1 MSEGWKQSIAGTVVA
16 AMFGLLG
23 WISLELRSLRAGV
36 KALDATVD
44 ARLEKLDERL
54 DKVGQSVAVLLE
66 RTAPLA
72 PVAAKKR

>member
-1 MSEGWKQSIAGTVVA
+1 MKIGV
-16 AMFGLLG
+16 
-23 WISLELRSLRAGV
+23 ELRSLRAGV

-66 RTAPLA
+66 RTVPLA